1 LKSISAQLSAI
12 AVLKAVT
19 HDYAD
24 AAIALAG
31 ATASMVASGMASQV
45 SKNLTTTKKKIDA
58 VGESANK
65 AGKDLEYFIR
75 RLQEIQSGMTMSSR
89 NLIADISKLYTVYR
103 EAKVARD
110 DAYKAYI
117 KENQSSKVQ
126 YNALKGFFLD
136 NEKELKKLQD
146 QWEKLHNKEIEA
158 LNAVQNASKNIL
170 TTIKAEVS
178 ANKEVVKSYKDIYQ
192 SFGKL
197 QELQLKKAIMSPS
210 KFKDL
215 KADYLLRQMFG
226 GDLTKNLLYQIE
238 QYENYVNILL
248 NEQKL
253 NVQKLLTDVYDQLSS
268 TGKNIG
274 EKLVNSIIN
283 GADKSDFLLEM
294 KNYIRT
300 NMIKIAVFTES
311 FQNKFAVVGTLLA
324 KTLNEG
330 MAYQMMD
337 MSKIRSELNK
347 LYDSAVAKA
356 KVADIIINT
365 AFGDIGQTV
374 EETTEQIEESVE
386 VVERT
391 LTRFEELMEGFKNEV
406 ADVGGEIGS
415 SFVDA
420 ISEGMNQGDFLQKMK
435 SWIKKMLV
443 QSVVYTESMKA
454 EIEAIGQAI
463 TKGIREG
470 FTETSLHEIRRD
482 LSWVFNEAN
491 KTVSS
496 LDDIL
501 DKTFGGYAIG
511 TNNAM
516 SGLHLVGEA
525 GPELVQFRG
534 GEQVLNANN
543 TQKALSGI
551 GGTTINQNVTFNNL
565 QDTTAYAMMN
575 QFKQYNRQMAINGV
589 I

>member
-1 LKSISAQLSAI
+1 
-12 AVLKAVT
+12 
-19 HDYAD
+19 
-24 AAIALAG
+24 
-31 ATASMVASGMASQV
+31 
-45 SKNLTTTKKKIDA
+45 
-58 VGESANK
+58 
-65 AGKDLEYFIR
+65 
-75 RLQEIQSGMTMSSR
+75 
-89 NLIADISKLYTVYR
+89 
-103 EAKVARD
+103 
-110 DAYKAYI
+110 
-117 KENQSSKVQ
+117 
-126 YNALKGFFLD
+126 
-136 NEKELKKLQD
+136 
-146 QWEKLHNKEIEA
+146 
-158 LNAVQNASKNIL
+158 
-170 TTIKAEVS
+170 
-178 ANKEVVKSYKDIYQ
+178 
-192 SFGKL
+192 
-197 QELQLKKAIMSPS
+197 
-210 KFKDL
+210 
-215 KADYLLRQMFG
+215 
-226 GDLTKNLLYQIE
+226 
-238 QYENYVNILL
+238 
-248 NEQKL
+248 
-253 NVQKLLTDVYDQLSS
+253 
-268 TGKNIG
+268 
-274 EKLVNSIIN
+274 
-283 GADKSDFLLEM
+283 M

-311 FQNKFAVVGTLLA
+311 FQDKFAKIGALLA

-330 MAYQMMD
+330 VAYQIMD
-337 MSKIRSELNK
+337 MSKIRSELNE

-356 KVADIIINT
+356 KFADSIINS

-391 LTRFEELMEGFKNEV
+391 LTRFEELMEGFKDEV

-435 SWIKKMLV
+435 GWIKKMLV
-443 QSVVYTESMKA
+443 QSVVYTESMKS

-463 TKGIREG
+463 TNGIREG

-501 DKTFGGYAIG
+501 DKTFGGYAVG
-511 TNNAM
+511 TNNAL

-525 GPELVQFRG
+525 GPELVKFRG

-575 QFKQYNRQMAINGV
+575 QFKQYNRSLAINGV